1 MDAAEL
7 CKTRKASW
15 CKRVAQCACGA
26 IHSFSTGSV
35 ENQKLELFQRIRKC
49 GVPSSWFHFR
59 AILEPKDEF
68 ESRPNLIHGADFD
81 VHQTG
86 GQTDVPD
93 NVLGKIS

>member
-35 ENQKLELFQRIRKC
+35 ENQESEYFNESESAACLHHGFTFARSLSRKT
-49 GVPSSWFHFR
+49 
-59 AILEPKDEF
+59 
-68 ESRPNLIHGADFD
+68 NLSP
-81 VHQTG
+81 
-86 GQTDVPD
+86 GQT
-93 NVLGKIS
+93 